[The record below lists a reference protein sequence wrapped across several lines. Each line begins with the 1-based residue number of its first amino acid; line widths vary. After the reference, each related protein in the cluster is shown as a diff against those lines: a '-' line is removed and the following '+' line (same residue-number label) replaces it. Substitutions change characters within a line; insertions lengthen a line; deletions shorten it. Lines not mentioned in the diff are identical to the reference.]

1 MQSLISIRI
10 KLNIIYNICYFF
22 FYNVTFFIFLQDR
35 KNIEIIKQNNL

>member
-10 KLNIIYNICYFF
+10 ELNIIYNIYYF
-22 FYNVTFFIFLQDR
+22 FYNVTFFIYLQDR

>member
-10 KLNIIYNICYFF
+10 EFNIIYNICNF
-22 FYNVTFFIFLQDR
+22 FYNVTFFIYLQDR

>member
-10 KLNIIYNICYFF
+10 ELNIIYNIYYFF
-22 FYNVTFFIFLQDR
+22 FYNVTFFISLQDR